1 MPGYRVAGH
10 QSNKLIEVVIKN
22 CMAADQNGTDVVA
35 DQSLEG
41 FLKFTGVNHHLD
53 TQLYA
58 ESGRSGLEF

>member
-1 MPGYRVAGH
+1 
-10 QSNKLIEVVIKN
+10 
-22 CMAADQNGTDVVA
+22 MAADQNGTDVVA

-41 FLKFTGVNHHLD
+41 FLKFTGVNDHLD